1 MTEHI
6 KTNSDSE
13 QDPQSEPSIKPTL
26 ESSTVPTNEDIAG
39 FAPTVARHILEQEG
53 AFVNDLAAAEL
64 GKAFEGYF
72 GVCDVYSPEEAKA
85 MADEVRSARK
95 YADRKVM
102 IGVMTHPVVL
112 SDDRPMPEF
121 VREEIRAEFPTKEA
135 MSAGF
140 IDDPD
145 VFNTV
150 HYADLYGPDGPRKGG
165 ESPDVFKNLE
175 RVVEYGGENLHAIQL
190 DVTWPVSDELKKFK
204 NKYPDIAIILQVGK
218 FGIKEIDSDPHK
230 LVDRMREYGDAV
242 DYILLDMS
250 MGMGKS
256 MESEG
261 LLPMLRTVRDQ
272 LPDLGLAVA
281 GGLGPDSVDLLAPIA
296 AEFPDISIDAQGNL
310 KRKDAPR
317 DDRGHLIATEP
328 VDLERTIEYIRKSCA
343 ALDNPGVRMAGVPL
357 RTVGN

>member
-1 MTEHI
+1 MTEHL
-6 KTNSDSE
+6 KTNNGTEQNPPTEVALEQTSDSLE
-13 QDPQSEPSIKPTL
+13 MPS
-26 ESSTVPTNEDIAG
+26 NEAILG
-39 FAPTVARHILEQEG
+39 FAPIVARHILEHEG
-53 AFVNDLAAAEL
+53 ALVKNTLTPEL
-64 GKAFEGYF
+64 SRAYEGYF

-112 SDDRPMPEF
+112 SDDRPMPEA
-121 VREEIRAEFPTKEA
+121 VRMEIRAEFPTKEA

-165 ESPDVFKNLE
+165 ESLDIFKNLE

-190 DVTWPVSDELKKFK
+190 DVTWPASDEIKKFK
-204 NKYPDIAIILQVGK
+204 NLHQDIAIILQIGK
-218 FGIKEIDSDPHK
+218 FGIKEIEGDPHK
-230 LVDRMREYGDAV
+230 LVERMREYGESV

-250 MGMGKS
+250 MGMGKD
-256 MESEG
+256 MESDG

-272 LPDLGLAVA
+272 LPELGLAVA

-310 KRKDAPR
+310 KRKDALR
-317 DDRGHLIATEP
+317 DERGHLIATEP
-328 VDLERTIEYIRKSCA
+328 VDLERTTRYIRKSCA
-343 ALDNPGVRMAGVPL
+343 ALDNPGVRQAGVPL
-357 RTVGN
+357 MTGGN